1 MNRTLRAILAVVF
14 VLVIMFS
21 AISISQNIK
30 HPLRVDVTEEKLY
43 TLSTGTEDI
52 LSKIDKD
59 QPITIKFYYSR
70 EAALNAPDWI
80 KAYHTHYLY
89 VRALLHEYAKQAAGR
104 IQLQEIDPRQFSQE
118 EVDARADGVNLY
130 PLGSPEEE
138 DEVENFAFGMVVQTQ
153 FDAKETIPFFPP
165 ERKHLVEYEISR
177 AIDKAILQTKKK
189 IGILSSL
196 PVIDGSMMVQVPNP
210 MTRQPQP
217 QRVPFPAWFLVR
229 HLRQT
234 YEVKKVS
241 ETAKEIDSDLDILL
255 VIHPK
260 GLSSETLRAIDQ
272 FVLTPG
278 KRALVFLDPHAEVE
292 YFKDYMEHRV
302 RLMAQ
307 RMPYPIPFM
316 PQATKDTSSQL
327 SDPND
332 LLGAWGLEMP
342 EDTYVVDFALK
353 GLSAWWREQWDK
365 EKQQNSRLPAAM
377 KPDAD
382 INYRPLGFLRLQY
395 EECFST
401 GSAASAGLSDFR
413 MFFPGVL
420 REKAGRNAGLKL
432 IPLLYTTKT
441 GNILRPNL
449 EEKVAQKDEDTML
462 CTNCSTK
469 IEKGMKYYRDVVD
482 EINFCSRHCGIEY
495 YKLAFTEAV
504 RDPQKWLELKRNY
517 VEGEKALCMA
527 YLVTGKF
534 KTAFPK
540 WIIKPEVEIP
550 GENLADPNS
559 EGAVDRD
566 DKPQK
571 KKAVEP
577 FRETKDGAVIVVAD
591 VDCISDI
598 CISKP
603 FRGNQQILTQN
614 VDFLDNAIEFLSG
627 SDELIKVRT
636 RGRPRRFV
644 KIDEIER
651 EAREKEEK
659 DVAAIEDK
667 AAEQEAVIVEEIGKL
682 QEQLKKSEGDVEY
695 FLDTRKGKFTR
706 EASAAYQQ
714 TEAELMQKIVELN
727 RQKESIQNETERQT
741 REIKKR
747 RRETIEAAG
756 KRIKI
761 MNLLL
766 APSII
771 LVIAVALGIYRNLKR
786 RYYIS
791 HASDA

>member
-14 VLVIMFS
+14 VVVIMFS
-21 AISISQNIK
+21 AISISQSIK
-30 HPLRVDVTEEKLY
+30 RPLRVDLTEEKLY
-43 TLSTGTEDI
+43 TLSTGTKDI
-52 LSKIDKD
+52 LNKIAQD

-89 VRALLHEYAKQAAGR
+89 VRALLQEYAKQAAGK
-104 IQLQEIDPRQFSQE
+104 IVLQEIDPRQFSQE

-138 DEVENFAFGMVVQTQ
+138 DEVENFAFGLVVQTQ

-177 AIDKAILQTKKK
+177 AIDKAILQKKK
-189 IGILSSL
+189 TIGILSSL

-217 QRVPFPAWFLVR
+217 QRVPFQDWYLVR

-234 YEVKKVS
+234 YEVKKVL
-241 ETAKEIDSDLDILL
+241 ETTKKIDSDLDILL

-260 GLSSETLRAIDQ
+260 GLSSETLQAIDQ

-292 YFKDYMEHRV
+292 YFKDYMEHRI

-307 RMPYPIPFM
+307 RMPFPIPFM

-342 EDTYVVDFALK
+342 EHTYVVDFALK
-353 GLSAWWREQWDK
+353 GLSAWWREQWDQ
-365 EKQQNSRLPAAM
+365 EKQQSMR
-377 KPDAD
+377 KQETDT
-382 INYRPLGFLRLQY
+382 NYRPLGFLRLKY

-401 GSAASAGLSDFR
+401 GSAASAGLSNFR

-420 REKAGRNAGLKL
+420 REKANIDPDLKL
-432 IPLLYTTKT
+432 IPLLLTTST
-441 GNILRPNL
+441 GNILKPNL
-449 EEKVAQKDEDTML
+449 EERIAKADVATMV
-462 CTNCSTK
+462 CTDCRKK
-469 IEKGMKYYRDVVD
+469 INKGMKYYRDVVD
-482 EINFCSRHCGIEY
+482 EINFCSRNCGIEY
-495 YKLAFTEAV
+495 YQKAFKEAV
-504 RDPQKWLELKRNY
+504 RDPQKWPELKRNY
-517 VEGEKALCMA
+517 VEGEKPLCMA
-527 YLVTGKF
+527 YLVTGKL
-534 KTAFPK
+534 KTAFPN
-540 WIIKPEVEIP
+540 WTPKPEA
-550 GENLADPNS
+550 ENPDESKSDSAEDS
-559 EGAVDRD
+559 K

-571 KKAVEP
+571 KKPAVP
-577 FRETKDGAVIVVAD
+577 LRETDDGAVIVVAD

-614 VDFLDNAIEFLSG
+614 LDFLDNAIEFLSG

-667 AAEQEAVIVEEIGKL
+667 AAEQEAAIVEEIGKL
-682 QEQLKKSEGDVEY
+682 QEQLQKSEGDVKY
-695 FLDTRKGKFTR
+695 FLDMRKGKLTR

-714 TEAELMQKIVELN
+714 TEAELLQKIVELN

-741 REIKKR
+741 REIKKH

-761 MNLLL
+761 ANLLL

-771 LVIAVALGIYRNLKR
+771 LVIAIALGIYRNMKR

>member
-1 MNRTLRAILAVVF
+1 MNRTLRAILAVMF

-21 AISISQNIK
+21 AISVSQNIK
-30 HPLRVDVTEEKLY
+30 RPLRADVTEENLY
-43 TLSTGTEDI
+43 TLSPGTKDI
-52 LSKIDKD
+52 VNKIAQD

-89 VRALLHEYAKQAAGR
+89 VRALLQEYAQQAAGK
-104 IQLQEIDPRQFSQE
+104 IELQEIDPRQFSQE

-177 AIDKAILQTKKK
+177 AIDKSLLQEKKK

-196 PVIDGSMMVQVPNP
+196 PVIDGSMTVQVPNP

-217 QRVPFPAWFLVR
+217 QRVPFQDWYLVR
-229 HLRQT
+229 HLRET

-241 ETAKEIDSDLDILL
+241 ETTNNIDSDLDILL

-260 GLSSETLRAIDQ
+260 GLSCETLQAIDQ

-292 YFKDYMEHRV
+292 YFTDYMEHRI

-327 SDPND
+327 SDPNN
-332 LLGAWGLEMP
+332 LLAAWGLEMP
-342 EDTYVVDFALK
+342 EHTYVVDFALK
-353 GLSAWWREQWDK
+353 GLSAWWRELWDK
-365 EKQQNSRLPAAM
+365 EKQQNSRMRLPE
-377 KPDAD
+377 AD
-382 INYRPLGFLRLQY
+382 INYRPLGFLHLKY

-401 GSAASAGLSDFR
+401 GSAASGGLSDFR

-420 REKAGRNAGLKL
+420 REKAGHDPALKL
-432 IPLLYTTKT
+432 IPLLLTTGA
-441 GNILRPNL
+441 GNILQPNL
-449 EEKVAQKDEDTML
+449 EEKVAQKDVATMV
-462 CTNCSTK
+462 CTHCGKK
-469 IEKGMKYYRDVVD
+469 IEKGLIYYRDVVD
-482 EINFCSRHCGIEY
+482 EINFCARDCGIEY
-495 YKLAFTEAV
+495 YKPAFKEAV
-504 RDPQKWLELKRNY
+504 RDPEKWPELKRNY
-517 VEGEKALCMA
+517 IKGEKALCMA
-527 YLVTGKF
+527 YLATGKL

-540 WIIKPEVEIP
+540 PATP
-550 GENLADPNS
+550 L
-559 EGAVDRD
+559 
-566 DKPQK
+566 
-571 KKAVEP
+571 
-577 FRETKDGAVIVVAD
+577 RETDDGAVIVVAD

-598 CISKP
+598 CIAKP

-614 VDFLDNAIEFLSG
+614 TDFLDNAIEFLSG
-627 SDELIKVRT
+627 SNELIKVRT

-667 AAEQEAVIVEEIGKL
+667 AAEQEAAIVEEIGRL
-682 QEQLKKSEGDVEY
+682 QEQLEKSEGDVKY
-695 FLDTRKGKFTR
+695 FLDMRKGKLTR

-714 TEAELMQKIVELN
+714 TEAELLQKIVELN

-747 RRETIEAAG
+747 RRETIEEAG
-756 KRIKI
+756 KRIKFT
-761 MNLLL
+761 NLIL

-771 LVIAVALGIYRNLKR
+771 LMIAIMLGIYRSVKR
-786 RYYIS
+786 RHYIS
-791 HASDA
+791 HTSDA

>member
-30 HPLRVDVTEEKLY
+30 RPLRVDVTEEKLY

-52 LSKIDKD
+52 LNKIAQD

-89 VRALLHEYAKQAAGR
+89 VRALLQEYAKQAAGK

-177 AIDKAILQTKKK
+177 AIDKAILQNKKK

-196 PVIDGSMMVQVPNP
+196 PVIEGSMMVQVPNP

-217 QRVPFPAWFLVR
+217 QRVPFPDWFLVR
-229 HLRQT
+229 HLRQM

-241 ETAKEIDSDLDILL
+241 ETTKKIDSDLDILL
-255 VIHPK
+255 VIHPQ
-260 GLSSETLRAIDQ
+260 GLSSETLQAIDQ
-272 FVLTPG
+272 FVLTPE

-327 SDPND
+327 SDPNN
-332 LLGAWGLEMP
+332 LLDAWGLEMP
-342 EDTYVVDFALK
+342 EHTYVVDFALK
-353 GLSAWWREQWDK
+353 GLGAWWREMWDK

-420 REKAGRNAGLKL
+420 REKADHDPALKL
-432 IPLLYTTKT
+432 TPLLLTTGA
-441 GNILRPNL
+441 GNILKPNL
-449 EEKVAQKDEDTML
+449 EEKVAQKDVATMV
-462 CTNCSTK
+462 CTHCSKK
-469 IEKGMKYYRDVVD
+469 IKKDMKYYRDVVD

-495 YKLAFTEAV
+495 YKLAFKEAV
-504 RDPQKWLELKRNY
+504 RDPQKWPELKRNY
-517 VEGEKALCMA
+517 VEGVEALCMA
-527 YLVTGKF
+527 YLVTGKLQ
-534 KTAFPK
+534 TAFPK
-540 WIIKPEVEIP
+540 GLET
-550 GENLADPNS
+550 S
-559 EGAVDRD
+559 EE
-566 DKPQK
+566 K
-571 KKAVEP
+571 KGVMP
-577 FRETKDGAVIVVAD
+577 RRETDDGAIIVVAD

-598 CISKP
+598 CMAKP

-614 VDFLDNAIEFLSG
+614 TDFLDNAIELLSG

-667 AAEQEAVIVEEIGKL
+667 AAEQEAAIVEEIGKL
-682 QEQLKKSEGDVEY
+682 QVQLEKSEGDVKY
-695 FLDTRKGKFTR
+695 FLDMRKGKFTR

-756 KRIKI
+756 MRIKTV
-761 MNLLL
+761 NLIL